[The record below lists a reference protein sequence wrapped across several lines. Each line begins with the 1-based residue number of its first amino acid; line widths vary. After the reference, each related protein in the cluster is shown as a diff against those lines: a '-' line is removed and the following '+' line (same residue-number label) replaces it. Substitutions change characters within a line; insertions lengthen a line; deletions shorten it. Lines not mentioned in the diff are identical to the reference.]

1 MNQRILT
8 ILSMLCLIGPGHL
21 MAQITVDET
30 LTAVDVV
37 TNILL
42 GEGVEVSNITFSGDL
57 DQIGSFA
64 NNNSNILIEE
74 GLIMA
79 TGSCSNVIGPNNSGS
94 STTGGGNFGVGD
106 DDLTALSTFS
116 TNDAAVLE
124 FDFIPSGDSIKFFYS
139 FGSDEYN
146 EYVCGS
152 VNDAFGFF
160 LSGPGINGPFANN
173 AVNLAIIPDTDIPV
187 TINSVN
193 NGTVGGSGTAANCA
207 QVSPDWMNNTEF
219 YIDNANNADP
229 NATQLDGFTVK
240 LTAEAQVQCGQTY
253 HLKIAIADAGDT
265 AFDSAVFIEGGSFGS
280 NSVDLVAS
288 ASISGNAVFLGDT
301 TVVESCN
308 QALLTVLRPQTD
320 LEEDI
325 ELTIYGTAEN
335 GVDYEYIDPVITM
348 VGGQTQFDIP
358 VIVID
363 DGIDEGPE
371 SIIVDYMY
379 INLCGDSVLRTA
391 TLVIMDPEP
400 IVLEY
405 DSPVGI
411 CNGQALLEVDPVA
424 GFGPFTF
431 IWDTS
436 PVDTLAT
443 NVITTESA
451 GAATVVVA
459 DVCGNEVEATI
470 GYALPPPLDVDVDQ
484 ENNPLCPGDDVTMS
498 SVIVTGVGPYS
509 YIWFDGDYLSSP
521 TPTGGTDDT
530 EVYDYTS
537 TGEISLEVTD
547 GCGQTSYANWN
558 IVVPNYPALMSE
570 FTDVCTGVE
579 TAANIEGGTGSYT
592 FQTYQ
597 YFDVDPFTGVPGDSA
612 LVSLDAELDSL
623 VTFLSPFGVF
633 SAGFGNGWQ
642 WVLATDQCGTQ
653 TDFYIEVVACD
664 TEIPNV
670 FSPNNDQHNN
680 TFYIKG
686 IEGFPRS
693 SIAIYNRWGNLIYE
707 NGNYKGG
714 WDGRMGTEPVAEG
727 TYFYVF
733 NRSDGVTFHGSV
745 TLVR

>member
-1 MNQRILT
+1 MNRRILPFLT
-8 ILSMLCLIGPGHL
+8 ALGLAASTS
-21 MAQITVDET
+21 AQITVDET
-30 LTAVDVV
+30 LTAIEVV
-37 TNILL
+37 TQVLL

-57 DQIGSFA
+57 DQIGSFE
-64 NNNSNILIEE
+64 NNNSNILIES

-79 TGSCSNVIGPNNSGS
+79 SGSCSNVIGPNDSGS
-94 STTGGGNFGVGD
+94 STTGGGNFGAGD
-106 DDLTALSTFS
+106 ADLTTLSTFN
-116 TNDAAVLE
+116 TNDAAILE

-160 LSGPGINGPFANN
+160 LSGPGISGPFANG

-193 NGTVGGSGTAANCA
+193 NGNVGSNGSAPNCA

-219 YIDNANNADP
+219 YIDNAGNSDP

-240 LTAEAQVQCGQTY
+240 LTAEAQVECGQTY

-288 ASISGNAVFLGDT
+288 ASVSGNAVFLGDT

-308 QALLTVLRPQTD
+308 EALLTVLRPLTD
-320 LEEDI
+320 LEEEI

-348 VGGQTQFDIP
+348 ASGQTQYDIP
-358 VIVID
+358 VILID
-363 DGIDEGPE
+363 DGITEGME
-371 SIIVDYMY
+371 TLIVDYMY

-391 TLVIMDPEP
+391 TLVLMDPDP
-400 IVLEY
+400 ITLEY

-411 CNGQALLEVDPVA
+411 CNGQALLSVDPVT

-431 IWDTS
+431 QWDTGTN
-436 PVDTLAT
+436 DTLAT
-443 NVITTESA
+443 NVVVTNAA
-451 GAATVVVA
+451 GAATVVVT
-459 DVCGNEVEATI
+459 DVCGNAVDATI
-470 GYALPPPLDVDVDQ
+470 GYQLPPPLDVDVTQTND
-484 ENNPLCPGDDVTMS
+484 PFCPGDEVTMAS
-498 SVIVTGVGPYS
+498 EIVTGVGPYS
-509 YIWFDGDYLSSP
+509 YVWFNGIYLENP
-521 TPTGGTDDT
+521 TPTGGTNAT
-530 EVYDYTS
+530 EVYEFLS
-537 TGEISLEVTD
+537 TNDISVEVTD
-547 GCGQTSYANWN
+547 GCGQTAYANWT
-558 IVVPNYPALMSE
+558 ITVPTYPALLSE
-570 FTDVCTGVE
+570 YTDVCTGVE
-579 TAANIEGGTGSYT
+579 TLANIEGGTGSYT

-597 YFDVDPFTGVPGDSA
+597 YLDIDPFTGIPGDST
-612 LVSLDAELDSL
+612 LVALDAELDSL
-623 VTFLSPFGVF
+623 VTFLTPSGMF

-642 WVLATDQCGTQ
+642 WVLATDQCGSQ

-680 TFYIKG
+680 TFVIRG
-686 IEGFPRS
+686 IEGFPLSR
-693 SIAIYNRWGNLIYE
+693 IAIYNRWGNLVYE
-707 NGNYKGG
+707 NANYKGG

-727 TYFYVF
+727 TYYYVF
-733 NRSDGVTFHGSV
+733 NRSDGQTFHGSV

>member
-1 MNQRILT
+1 MNRRILF
-8 ILSMLCLIGPGHL
+8 ILAALGLAVSVH
-21 MAQITVDET
+21 AQITVDES
-30 LTAVDVV
+30 LTAEEVV
-37 TNILL
+37 TQILL

-57 DQIGSFA
+57 DQIGSFD
-64 NNNSNILIEE
+64 NNNSNILIES

-79 TGSCSNVIGPNNSGS
+79 TGSCSNVIGPNDSGS
-94 STTGGGNFGVGD
+94 STTGGGNSGVGD
-106 DDLTALSTFS
+106 PDLTALSTFN

-124 FDFIPSGDSIKFFYS
+124 FDFVPSGDSIKFFYS

-160 LSGPGINGPFANN
+160 LSGPGITGPFSND

-193 NGTVGGSGTAANCA
+193 NGTVGGSGTAANCE
-207 QVSPDWMNNTEF
+207 QVAPDWMNNTE
-219 YIDNANNADP
+219 YYVDNANNNDP
-229 NATQLDGFTVK
+229 SATQLDGFTVK

-308 QALLTVLRPQTD
+308 EALLTVLRPQTD

-348 VGGQTQFDIP
+348 APGQTQFDIP
-358 VIVID
+358 VILID
-363 DGIDEGPE
+363 DGITEGAE
-371 SIIVDYMY
+371 TLIVDYMY

-391 TLVIMDPEP
+391 TLVLMDPEP
-400 IVLEY
+400 IALDY

-411 CNGQALLEVDPVA
+411 CNGQALLEVDPVT
-424 GFGPFTF
+424 GYGPFTF
-431 IWDTS
+431 LWDTS
-436 PVDTLAT
+436 PTDTLAT
-443 NVITTESA
+443 NVVETETA
-451 GAATVVVA
+451 GASTVVVS

-470 GYALPPPLDVDVDQ
+470 GFELPPPLDVEVDQ
-484 ENNPLCPGDDVTMS
+484 TNVPFCPGDEVTMAAS
-498 SVIVTGVGPYS
+498 IVTGVGPYS
-509 YIWFDGDYLSSP
+509 YAWFDGYFLENP
-521 TPTGGTDDT
+521 TPTGGNGET
-530 EVYDYTS
+530 EVYDYLA
-537 TGEISLEVTD
+537 TGEMSVEVTD
-547 GCGQTSYANWN
+547 GCGQTAYANW
-558 IVVPNYPALMSE
+558 IIEVPNYPELLSE
-570 FTDVCTGVE
+570 YTEVCTGIE
-579 TAANIEGGTGSYT
+579 TIANIEGGTGSYT

-597 YFDVDPFTGVPGDSA
+597 YLDIDPFTGIPGDSS
-612 LVSLDAELDSL
+612 LVELNAELDSL
-623 VTFLSPFGVF
+623 VTFETPSGLF

-642 WVLATDQCGTQ
+642 WVLATDQCGNQ

-664 TEIPNV
+664 TDIPNV
-670 FSPNNDQHNN
+670 FSPNNDPHNN
-680 TFYIKG
+680 TFVIEG
-686 IEGFPRS
+686 IEGFPLS
-693 SIAIYNRWGNLIYE
+693 SIAIYNRWGNLVYE
-707 NGNYKGG
+707 NANYKGG

-733 NRSDGVTFHGSV
+733 NRSDGETFHGSV

>member
-1 MNQRILT
+1 MNRRIL
-8 ILSMLCLIGPGHL
+8 SAVACLCLALPL
-21 MAQITVDET
+21 QLRAQITVDES
-30 LTAVDVV
+30 LTALEVV
-37 TNILL
+37 TQVLL

-106 DDLTALSTFS
+106 EDLTTLSTFN

-124 FDFIPSGDSIKFFYS
+124 FDFVPSGDSIKFFYS

-160 LSGPGINGPFANN
+160 LSGPGINGPFSNN

-207 QVSPDWMNNTEF
+207 QVTPDWMNNTEF
-219 YIDNANNADP
+219 YVDNANNNDP
-229 NATQLDGFTVK
+229 LVTQLDGFTVK
-240 LTAEAQVQCGQTY
+240 LTAEAQVECGQTY

-288 ASISGNAVFLGDT
+288 ASVSGNAVFLGDT

-308 QALLTVLRPQTD
+308 EALLTVLRPLTD
-320 LEEDI
+320 LEEEI

-348 VGGQTQFDIP
+348 APGQTTFDIP
-358 VIVID
+358 VILID
-363 DGIDEGPE
+363 DGIAEGPE
-371 SIIVDYMY
+371 TLIVDYMY

-391 TLVIMDPEP
+391 TLVLMDPEP
-400 IVLEY
+400 ITLDY
-405 DSPVGI
+405 DTPVGI
-411 CNGQALLEVDPVA
+411 CNGEATLEVDPIT
-424 GFGPFTF
+424 GYGPFSF
-431 IWDTS
+431 LWNTS
-436 PVDTLAT
+436 PTDTLST
-443 NVITTESA
+443 NTIETETA
-451 GAATVVVA
+451 GVATVTVT

-470 GYALPPPLDVDVDQ
+470 GFEMPPPLDVDVSQD
-484 ENNPLCPGDDVTMS
+484 NDPFCPGDAVTMS

-509 YIWFDGDYLSSP
+509 YEWFVGDYLSNP
-521 TPTGGTDDT
+521 TSTGGTDDT
-530 EVYDYTS
+530 EVYNFNNS
-537 TGEISLEVTD
+537 GNVSVEVTD
-547 GCGQTSYANWN
+547 GCGQTAYANWT
-558 IVVPNYPALMSE
+558 IVVPGYPALLSE
-570 FTDVCTGVE
+570 TIDVCTGVQM
-579 TAANIEGGTGSYT
+579 AAAIEGGTGSYT

-597 YFDVDPFTGVPGDSA
+597 FYDIDPFTEIPGDSA
-612 LVSLDAELDSL
+612 LVPIDAALDTL
-623 VTFLSPFGVF
+623 VTFVAPTGQFE
-633 SAGFGNGWQ
+633 AGFGNGWL

-680 TFYIKG
+680 TFYIEG

-693 SIAIYNRWGNLIYE
+693 SIAIYNRWGNLVYE
-707 NGNYKGG
+707 NANYKGG
-714 WDGRMGTEPVAEG
+714 WDGRMGTELLAEG

-733 NRSDGVTFHGSV
+733 YRSDGETFHGSV